1 MSAWSPA
8 RTTGASSYSQPRRE
22 TAGAICVR
30 SEIASHQHNVSPVG
44 NEGGDWSFI
53 RPLYYQV
60 NTHPPT
66 TLLVHLIVIVPRLT
80 TVDDQGHPVE
90 EKYYKPGTTIL
101 LRCLVTNY
109 RPDFPAPMWRREES
123 VVTDSDKTRWEKGG
137 QTGIITV

>member
-1 MSAWSPA
+1 M
-8 RTTGASSYSQPRRE
+8 
-22 TAGAICVR
+22 
-30 SEIASHQHNVSPVG
+30 
-44 NEGGDWSFI
+44 
-53 RPLYYQV
+53 
-60 NTHPPT
+60 
-66 TLLVHLIVIVPRLT
+66 
-80 TVDDQGHPVE
+80 E